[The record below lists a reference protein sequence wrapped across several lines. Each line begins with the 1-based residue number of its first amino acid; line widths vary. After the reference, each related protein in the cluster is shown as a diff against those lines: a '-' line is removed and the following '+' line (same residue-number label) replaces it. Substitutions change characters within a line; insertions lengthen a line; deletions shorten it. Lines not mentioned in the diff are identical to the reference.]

1 MKINF
6 YPPSKQANGN
16 FNFGEI
22 VEKKPI
28 GFPQDGGQLK
38 PFSNLF
44 YWAHAW
50 TTGKRSTIGLH
61 PHQGFEICTFVLRGS
76 INHFDTKLNKW
87 VRLDEGDVQIIRSG
101 NGISHSEEI
110 LENSEIFQIW
120 FDPDLSKS
128 LKKPAS
134 YNDYKIDE
142 FKFTDS
148 DDHMTVSYTH
158 LTLPTKA

>member
-87 VRLDEGDVQIIRSG
+87 VRLDEG
-101 NGISHSEEI
+101 EC
-110 LENSEIFQIW
+110 
-120 FDPDLSKS
+120 
-128 LKKPAS
+128 
-134 YNDYKIDE
+134 
-142 FKFTDS
+142 
-148 DDHMTVSYTH
+148 
-158 LTLPTKA
+158 